1 MVKVTMR
8 FEELAGL
15 LADFTQVGFMEA
27 VRAYAPAQ
35 DRIRKSEVKK
45 WLKMMLVD
53 YKDFKALVDGGYIHV
68 RRNGTGRNSPLYF
81 SKKEIMNV
89 LKAKKLLSV
98 LTNRED

>member
-35 DRIRKSEVKK
+35 DRVRKSEVKK

-53 YKDFKALVDGGYIHV
+53 YKDFKALENCGHIHA
-68 RRNGTGRNSPLYF
+68 RRKGKSINSPLYY
-81 SKKEIMNV
+81 SKKEIMSV

-98 LTNRED
+98 LTKSED